1 MRGMTIM
8 SEQPSA
14 KKVAARK
21 LMMACFFEALAI
33 VAGLIAFSLTGS
45 WVWIAIGVLGGLGFS
60 LPAVIVFIRASM
72 EERDRASR

>member
-1 MRGMTIM
+1 MSGIAIM
-8 SEQPSA
+8 SDDSP

-21 LMMACFFEALAI
+21 LLLAAFYEALAI
-33 VAGLIAFSLTGS
+33 VAGLIAYGLTGN
-45 WVWIAIGVLGGLGFS
+45 WVWLAIGVLGGLGFS

>member
-1 MRGMTIM
+1 M
-8 SEQPSA
+8 SDVSP

-21 LMMACFFEALAI
+21 LLLAAFYEALAI
-33 VAGLIAFSLTGS
+33 VAGLIAFILTGN
-45 WVWIAIGVLGGLGFS
+45 WVWLAIGVLGGLGFS

>member
-8 SEQPSA
+8 SEPGA
-14 KKVAARK
+14 KKVAAKK
-21 LMMACFFEALAI
+21 LLLACFLEALAI
-33 VAGLIAFSLTGS
+33 IAGLIAYGLTGN
-45 WVWIAIGVLGGLGFS
+45 WLWIAIGVLGGLGFS